1 MTRALV
7 TIDPGLSSGITIGTY
22 SETEPYQRT
31 HAFQIEGGLKGFL
44 SRFSYDYDSEYCTNY
59 LTINWPEN
67 LRGREKDLYAF
78 FHSSSNSDH
87 EVEFIVEKFTPRPNG
102 GGSGLKLSTV
112 EPLRIEGALI
122 ALGIVDDYV
131 QGRQNPQWVQPS
143 AQYFAG
149 GKSLPEK
156 KKASREFLKKH
167 DLHLTGKMVGCKDAD
182 DAISATL
189 HSIGY
194 MRQIRHL
201 PSLRYYFPEESDV

>member
-1 MTRALV
+1 MRTLV
-7 TIDPGLSSGITIGTY
+7 TIDPGLSSGVTIGTY

-44 SRFSYDYDSEYCTNY
+44 ERFRHKYRSDTYFTHVRSVKGPGLAHHEDD
-59 LTINWPEN
+59 
-67 LRGREKDLYAF
+67 F
-78 FHSSSNSDH
+78 FHASEGPDP

-122 ALGIVDDYV
+122 ALGVVDDYV
-131 QGRQNPQWVQPS
+131 QGRQNPQWVQPH
-143 AQYFAG
+143 AQYFSG

-156 KKASREFLKKH
+156 KKASREFLKAH

-194 MRQIRHL
+194 MRKIGHV
-201 PSLRYYFPEESDV
+201 PSLRYYFPEENDD